1 MIDYARSQ
9 GADKVSIHV
18 GRKNAV
24 PNRVAQKCSGRIVSQ
39 STYTKRERINHEQ
52 LLIQNCIVT

>member
-9 GADKVSIHV
+9 GADKVTIHV

-24 PNRVAQKCSGRIVSQ
+24 PNRVAQKCGGRIVSQ
-39 STYTKRERINHEQ
+39 STYTKKGKD
-52 LLIQNCIVT
+52 LIMNNY